1 MIDCLGYPGKPSPRI
16 VRIGSQL
23 ILRIMQRRVLF
34 LPRFGEG
41 RLLDVGCGAG
51 GLLRF
56 LVESGWQGTGV
67 EPSADAAERARTHGL
82 DVIASTLSESG
93 LPIESFD
100 VISYINVLEH
110 LSDPARELRLALDF
124 LKPGGE
130 LQLNVPNFACGL
142 ARHFRAHWFTLDC
155 PRHLYHFT
163 PDTLQVLL
171 RAAGFE
177 RARFVFYQDAVN
189 VLFSWIYRHRRSRG
203 QPNAPLAGGWLGRT
217 LSRLVAGALSL
228 IGRGD
233 QMYVVAYKPENDR
246 GQNSTAPE
254 FPDLDPPA
262 LRQLSVGPVQ
272 IRVDPGY
279 PGPVVQVVAM
289 SQDVAWLVT
298 DQVLFDLALLILGQI
313 ALEHDGVSRRISHV
327 EDQVEDRNVIVAEQV
342 VPGANAILE
351 RSLDQLDLPRH
362 LRRDIDAPR

>member
-1 MIDCLGYPGKPSPRI
+1 MTDCLGYPGKPSPGI
-16 VRIGSQL
+16 VRIGSHL

-51 GLLRF
+51 GFLRF

-110 LSDPARELRLALDF
+110 LPDPARELRLALDF
-124 LKPGGE
+124 LRPGGE

-217 LSRLVAGALSL
+217 LSRLVAGALSVL
-228 IGRGD
+228 GRGD
-233 QMYVVAYKPENDR
+233 QMYVIACKPANDR
-246 GQNSTAPE
+246 
-254 FPDLDPPA
+254 
-262 LRQLSVGPVQ
+262 
-272 IRVDPGY
+272 
-279 PGPVVQVVAM
+279 
-289 SQDVAWLVT
+289 
-298 DQVLFDLALLILGQI
+298 
-313 ALEHDGVSRRISHV
+313 
-327 EDQVEDRNVIVAEQV
+327 
-342 VPGANAILE
+342 
-351 RSLDQLDLPRH
+351 
-362 LRRDIDAPR
+362 